1 MFNVTRSH
9 LAAYSK
15 NCSALK
21 ADWGPYFRF
30 ADDDYGSIRGY
41 PEGVPEDFKN
51 TREEYDEY
59 DVDVGAVDDDAR
71 KSRAPTISP

>member
-51 TREEYDEY
+51 TREEYD
-59 DVDVGAVDDDAR
+59 VDVGTTGDDAQH
-71 KSRAPTISP
+71 SRVPTGSP